1 MSFDVG
7 TIENIYQ
14 LQYIYNYYDEITIN
28 AKKLKYT
35 GTLRYAFKYALWAL
49 KVGGEIEIIDE
60 PFRDFGFST
69 KRIDFWQIRHELFK
83 SLKNDI
89 EILELDNTKGL
100 IKVKKIKES
109 YINSGFSFGIV
120 FSGSESEKE
129 QLTKSVQSILYN
141 IDLNKYDYEIIIC
154 GPSNFDSESYLEQ
167 FISFDVKYLSFD
179 FEPNAKRLMITQKKN
194 YLYENCKY
202 NIVSIN
208 HTRIVYAN
216 DFMVKT
222 FDKKFDVFTPK
233 VMVEENGKWYRYL
246 DFGLIGSFNTSKV
259 NSASVMSSIYLNDE
273 ILYFMKKRMPY
284 IDGALSIF
292 NKKVISLPYNENIA
306 WQEAEDIDLSMNL
319 INKGYLISYFYD
331 IQNISLVSKFNI
343 KLNFIRK
350 LKIFIIRQF
359 VYWGLI

>member
-1 MSFDVG
+1 MNFE
-7 TIENIYQ
+7 IQNIKNVYEI
-14 LQYIYNYYDEITIN
+14 QYVYDKYNYITIN
-28 AKKLKYT
+28 TKKLKYT
-35 GTLRYAFKYALWAL
+35 GMLRYAFKYALWAL

-69 KRIDFWQIRHELFK
+69 KWIDFWQIRHELFK

-89 EILELDNTKGL
+89 EILELDDKRGL
-100 IKVKKIKES
+100 IKVKKINES
-109 YINSGFSFGIV
+109 YINNGFSFGIV
-120 FSGSESEKE
+120 FSGSEGEKE
-129 QLTKSVQSILYN
+129 QLSKSIHSILN
-141 IDLNKYDYEIIIC
+141 NKDLNKFNYEVIIC

-167 FISFDVKYLSFD
+167 FISFNVKYLLFD
-179 FEPNAKRLMITQKKN
+179 FELNAKRLMITQKKN
-194 YLYENCKY
+194 YLYENCQY
-202 NIVSIN
+202 SIVAIN
-208 HTRIVYAN
+208 HTRILYAD
-216 DFMVKT
+216 DFMMKT

-246 DFGLIGSFNTSKV
+246 DLGLIGSFNTSKV

-273 ILYFMKKRMPY
+273 ILYFMKKRVPY
-284 IDGALSIF
+284 IDGALSVF
-292 NKKVISLPYNENIA
+292 NKKLISLPYNENIA

-350 LKIFIIRQF
+350 LKIFIIKQF